1 MINYPNHSDK
11 LKSKASHLGGNICIH
26 GNCVT
31 VGCLPMTDDKI
42 KEIYIYAIQARQSG
56 QEKIPVYIFPFKFS
70 DEKNKNY
77 SETYRAYPNILDFWK
92 NLETGYNLF
101 IKDLKELNISVDKL
115 GNYQFSK

>member
-1 MINYPNHSDK
+1 MPFFMP
-11 LKSKASHLGGNICIH
+11 ICFFPYF
-26 GNCVT
+26 T
-31 VGCLPMTDDKI
+31 VIC
-42 KEIYIYAIQARQSG
+42 
-56 QEKIPVYIFPFKFS
+56 
-70 DEKNKNY
+70 NNY

>member
-1 MINYPNHSDK
+1 MQRRVP
-11 LKSKASHLGGNICIH
+11 AVGNPPFCCRLLH
-26 GNCVT
+26 TAG
-31 VGCLPMTDDKI
+31 P
-42 KEIYIYAIQARQSG
+42 AG